1 MAPPS
6 APTAEPPSSIM
17 LPASLSCVFPDLI
30 DDQNVSCDEMGIIA
44 SVAGIG
50 GLFQANLA
58 LNYILGL
65 RRNFK
70 EFVLF
75 DSVYLELKKIS
86 VKKNPVCKICS

>member
-1 MAPPS
+1 
-6 APTAEPPSSIM
+6 
-17 LPASLSCVFPDLI
+17 
-30 DDQNVSCDEMGIIA
+30 MGIIA

-75 DSVYLELKKIS
+75 DSVYLELKKMSNDLEIMS
-86 VKKNPVCKICS
+86 QSLDRDPKRILIEY